1 MGLKL
6 LLADDETEYVDT
18 LAERLE
24 LRGYEVKVV
33 HDGTSALTSVENDM
47 PDVAVLDLFMPGLP
61 GTKVLAELNRRHP
74 GLPVVLIT
82 GQTGENACGDGP
94 AQQAFACLTK
104 PVDFSD
110 FIRIVT
116 DAAKSRVGAG
126 KEESAHG

>member
-24 LRGYEVKVV
+24 LRGYTVTVV
-33 HDGTSALTSVENDM
+33 HDGKSALEAVAKDV

-61 GTKVLAELNRRHP
+61 GTAVLSELNRRNP

-82 GQTGENACGDGP
+82 GQTGENGCGEGP

-104 PVDFSD
+104 PVAFETFLKVVS
-110 FIRIVT
+110 
-116 DAAKSRVGAG
+116 DAASQAG
-126 KEESAHG
+126 TATK